1 MYSVLNRNKL
11 FLFMNVI
18 RESVFSYVV
27 RTVQILVSGTL
38 KQSTWNY
45 FENAKLIKR
54 SSLEYA
60 VMVSL
65 EYNIYTFRSST
76 YAS

>member
-18 RESVFSYVV
+18 RESVFLYVV
-27 RTVQILVSGTL
+27 RTMQILVSGTL